1 MVNKNGSIISTLLL
15 PMLPLIIFIVVE
27 TIYGTKIGLIAALI
41 LGFFEL
47 IFTFIK
53 YKKID
58 KFILLD
64 ISLLTILGGISILL
78 DNEIFFLMK
87 PAIFELI
94 FAIILGISA
103 FSDKNILMLMMKRYI
118 KNQNQLM
125 KIQMKIM
132 SKYLFYI
139 FIIHSILIVI
149 SALFFSHGVW
159 VFVSTT
165 LLYILM
171 GIFFVFLL
179 LKKKLVTK
187 KLNSNQS

>member
-1 MVNKNGSIISTLLL
+1 
-15 PMLPLIIFIVVE
+15 MLPLIIFIIVE
-27 TIYGTKIGLIAALI
+27 TIYGTKIGLIAALV

-47 IFTFIK
+47 LFTFIK

-64 ISLLTILGGISILL
+64 ISLLTILGGMSILL

-125 KIQMKIM
+125 KLQMKIM

-149 SALFFSHGVW
+149 SALFFSHEIW
-159 VFVSTT
+159 IFVSTT

-179 LKKKLVTK
+179 LKKKLLEK